1 LCFEWLTL
9 AKPSLAKF
17 FYSPLNT
24 VYFVFEKHP
33 SILVQAMQSPAGGL
47 KKCLLMVIAKG
58 C

>member
-33 SILVQAMQSPAGGL
+33 SILVQAMQSPSGGF
-47 KKCLLMVIAKG
+47 KKNVY
-58 C
+58 